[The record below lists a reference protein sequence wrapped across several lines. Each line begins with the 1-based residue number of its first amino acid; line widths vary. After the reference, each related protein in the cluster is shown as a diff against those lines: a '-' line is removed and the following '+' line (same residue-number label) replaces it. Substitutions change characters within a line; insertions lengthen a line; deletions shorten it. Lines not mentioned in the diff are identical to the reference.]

1 MRVGVGVG
9 VMREGGVDA
18 GVGNKTGAG
27 SGSARLRRRAIEI
40 RAFFVGSPKCKDGID
55 GGGF

>member
-1 MRVGVGVG
+1 
-9 VMREGGVDA
+9 MREVGVDA
-18 GVGNKTGAG
+18 GVGDKTGAG

-40 RAFFVGSPKCKDGID
+40 RAFFVGSPNCKDGID